1 MGRCTRTP
9 QAGRSG
15 KAIGPLA
22 ALLIGL
28 LFVFVPRTAPS
39 GRQHNLK
46 ATSSHAVV
54 RSNGE
59 MIGEAEQR
67 LSDLGYWIGSR
78 DGVFTAQDRQA
89 LIAFQKVQ
97 GRSGTGRLS
106 VEEVKAL
113 RSATRLGPLET
124 GYQHVEV
131 DLSKQVLYIVGADG
145 GVSYILPVS
154 TGSGKPFT
162 IKGRREVA
170 VTPTGKF
177 TVYHKIAGWRKSPL
191 GLLYYPNYITGGI
204 AIHGNPSVPA
214 HPASHGCIRI
224 PMSASQQFSKMTP
237 IGTVVIVHKNG
248 RY

>member
-1 MGRCTRTP
+1 
-9 QAGRSG
+9 
-15 KAIGPLA
+15 
-22 ALLIGL
+22 
-28 LFVFVPRTAPS
+28 
-39 GRQHNLK
+39 
-46 ATSSHAVV
+46 
-54 RSNGE
+54 

-67 LSDLGYWIGSR
+67 LSDLGYWTDSR
-78 DGVFTAQDRQA
+78 DGLFTAQDRQA

-97 GRSGTGRLS
+97 GRNGTGRLS

-113 RSATRLGPLET
+113 RSDARLKPLET

-131 DLSKQVLYIVGADG
+131 DLSKQVLYVVGPEG

-154 TGSGKPFT
+154 TGSGKRFT

-177 TVYHKIAGWRKSPL
+177 AVYHKINGWRKSPL

-204 AIHGNPSVPA
+204 AIHGNPSVPS

-224 PMSASQQFSKMTP
+224 PMSAAVQFSKMTP

-248 RY
+248 QY

>member
-1 MGRCTRTP
+1 MGRGTTTRP
-9 QAGRSG
+9 ARRSG
-15 KAIGPLA
+15 KAIVHLA
-22 ALLIGL
+22 AMLMWLPT
-28 LFVFVPRTAPS
+28 VFVARAGPS
-39 GRQHNLK
+39 VRQRNAK
-46 ATSSHAVV
+46 ATTSHAVV
-54 RSNGE
+54 RLNTTT
-59 MIGEAEQR
+59 IGEAEQR

-97 GRSGTGRLS
+97 GRNGTGRLS
-106 VEEVKAL
+106 IEDVKAL
-113 RSATRLGPLET
+113 RSATRLKPLET

-131 DLSKQVLYIVGADG
+131 DLSKQVLYVVGAAG
-145 GVSYILPVS
+145 EVSYILPVS
-154 TGSGKPFT
+154 TGSGKPYR

-191 GLLYYPNYITGGI
+191 GLLYYTNYITGGI

-224 PMSASQQFSKMTP
+224 PMSASEEFSKMTP

-248 RY
+248 QY